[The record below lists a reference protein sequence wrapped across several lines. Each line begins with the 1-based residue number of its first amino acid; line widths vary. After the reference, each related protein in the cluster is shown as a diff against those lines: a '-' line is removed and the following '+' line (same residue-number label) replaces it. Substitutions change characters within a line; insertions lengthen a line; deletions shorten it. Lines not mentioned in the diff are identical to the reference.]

1 MRSIS
6 TTPRATTSPDQA
18 IVQSPAR
25 ENSAP
30 VDRTAAMLRM
40 MALGMPL
47 DEIEQQLDWLDARA
61 QLESGRLAGEPIP

>member
-6 TTPRATTSPDQA
+6 TTPPRTKLPDPA
-18 IVQSPAR
+18 IVPPAR
-25 ENSAP
+25 ENPAP

-40 MALGMPL
+40 MALGMSL

-61 QLESGRLAGEPIP
+61 QLK